1 MSVTYSL
8 YAVRDRKSTF
18 MDPVPMVSDGVA
30 IRNFA
35 ELLRSVKESTS
46 DDLLMPY
53 SDLEL
58 YRLGTYDLVSGLI
71 SPEMPVL
78 LSTSCIIDNEEV
90 HMDETQI
97 RSCS

>member
-35 ELLRSVKESTS
+35 ELLRSVKDSTS
-46 DDLLMPY
+46 ADLQIPY
-53 SDLEL
+53 TDLEL
-58 YRLGTYDLVSGLI
+58 YRIGSIDLVSGVI
-71 SPEMPVL
+71 APEMPVL
-78 LSTSCIIDNEEV
+78 LATSSVIDDGGV
-90 HMDETQI
+90 VDEA
-97 RSCS
+97 